1 MFCLKCGNE
10 LYPGEKFCPICGTPV
25 PEQKKTENSGES
37 NRKDQNISYRV
48 TREERKKEREK
59 EAKREKIILGVLG
72 ALIIALVIAI
82 VGGVV
87 WLMSNGNEKES
98 VIVPPK
104 RINMEEEYVEKK
116 QEEEKTTPVTP
127 EPQKEA
133 ETQVEEPQQEV
144 ENIKPEEP
152 VIEQVEPE
160 EIPEEQKVEENS
172 SNGDFIISDS
182 STRFLTNADLN
193 VLTAEEI
200 RIARNE
206 IFARH
211 GRIFKSEDMNDYFR
225 KKDWYKPSVPAEQFD
240 NSYLNKIELENLKLI
255 TNYEKAHN
263 MN

>member
-10 LYPGEKFCPICGTPV
+10 LHLGEKFCPICGTPV
-25 PEQKKTENSGES
+25 PEERKKEVSDDLHGKN
-37 NRKDQNISYRV
+37 QNTLYRT
-48 TREERKKEREK
+48 TREERKK

-72 ALIIALVIAI
+72 ALIIVLVISI
-82 VGGVV
+82 VGGVF
-87 WLMSNGNEKES
+87 WLMTNGKETGAA
-98 VIVPPK
+98 IDFPE
-104 RINMEEEYVEKK
+104 RINMEEDDMDET
-116 QEEEKTTPVTP
+116 QEEEKKPPVTP
-127 EPQKEA
+127 EPTKEGEA
-133 ETQVEEPQQEV
+133 QVETSQQELQPEV
-144 ENIKPEEP
+144 EPTQPEQP

-160 EIPEEQKVEENS
+160 EIPEEQNMEENS
-172 SNGDFIISDS
+172 SNGDFIIPDS
-182 STRFLTNADLN
+182 ATRFLTNADLN
-193 VLTAEEI
+193 ILTTEEI

-211 GRIFKSEDMNDYFR
+211 GRIFKSKDMNDYFG